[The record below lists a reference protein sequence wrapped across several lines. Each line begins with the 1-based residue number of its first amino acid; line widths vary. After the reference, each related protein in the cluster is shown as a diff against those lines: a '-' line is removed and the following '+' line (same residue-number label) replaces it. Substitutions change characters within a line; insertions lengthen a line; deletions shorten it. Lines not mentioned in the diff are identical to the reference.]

1 MKHEDRAMNETTQAI
16 ARRQPLAQAPRLF
29 AVVALLVIA
38 APVAAQVT
46 TADVVGVV
54 MDSSGGRLP
63 GVTIAARNVA
73 TGQQQTAATDSQGNF
88 QILRLAPGRY
98 QISAALDGFR
108 TIVNDVELAIGDR
121 YRFDPRMEIGVIS
134 EQILVTGESPV
145 LQTERASVAVL
156 VDARA
161 MQDLPLNGRNF
172 VRLAQI
178 APGANEG
185 PPNSLSSG
193 NRPDDRRASSSV
205 SINGQ
210 DTSLNN
216 FLIDGLDNNERFI
229 GTVIVRPSVDAIQEM
244 RVETNAFSAELGRAA
259 GGVINVVTKSGTNQL
274 HGSIFEFYR
283 NEALDSGNFF
293 VSVQYHG
300 PGELRQPGECAG
312 NVELWS
318 DQQRRARAK
327 RAARGQVPV
336 LILCAIRCSGA
347 SL

>member
-1 MKHEDRAMNETTQAI
+1 MNETKQAI
-16 ARRQPLAQAPRLF
+16 ARRRPLAHAPRLF
-29 AVVALLVIA
+29 ARLRFASSRLAGALAQAAIVALLVIA

-54 MDSSGGRLP
+54 MDSAGGRLP
-63 GVTIAARNVA
+63 GVTITARNVA

-193 NRPDDRRASSSV
+193 NRPDDRRGSV
-205 SINGQ
+205 PGPTKGQ
-210 DTSLNN
+210 GTSPRK
-216 FLIDGLDNNERFI
+216 FLIERFAHKRRTI
-229 GTVIVRPSVDAIQEM
+229 
-244 RVETNAFSAELGRAA
+244 
-259 GGVINVVTKSGTNQL
+259 
-274 HGSIFEFYR
+274 R
-283 NEALDSGNFF
+283 NG
-293 VSVQYHG
+293 
-300 PGELRQPGECAG
+300 
-312 NVELWS
+312 
-318 DQQRRARAK
+318 
-327 RAARGQVPV
+327 
-336 LILCAIRCSGA
+336 
-347 SL
+347 

>member
-1 MKHEDRAMNETTQAI
+1 MKHEDGAMNETTQAI
-16 ARRQPLAQAPRLF
+16 ARRPLAQAPRLF

-63 GVTIAARNVA
+63 GVTITARNVA
-73 TGQQQTAATDSQGNF
+73 TGQQQTAATDSQGNL

-193 NRPDDRRASSSV
+193 NRPDDRRGPPPV
-205 SINGQ
+205 S
-210 DTSLNN
+210 
-216 FLIDGLDNNERFI
+216 LD
-229 GTVIVRPSVDAIQEM
+229 
-244 RVETNAFSAELGRAA
+244 
-259 GGVINVVTKSGTNQL
+259 
-274 HGSIFEFYR
+274 
-283 NEALDSGNFF
+283 
-293 VSVQYHG
+293 
-300 PGELRQPGECAG
+300 RQ
-312 NVELWS
+312 S
-318 DQQRRARAK
+318 
-327 RAARGQVPV
+327 
-336 LILCAIRCSGA
+336 
-347 SL
+347 

>member
-1 MKHEDRAMNETTQAI
+1 MRRAAF
-16 ARRQPLAQAPRLF
+16 RRSRTF
-29 AVVALLVIA
+29 AVVALLVISGWA

-63 GVTIAARNVA
+63 GVTITARNVA

-88 QILRLAPGRY
+88 QILRLAPGRH

-229 GTVIVRPSVDAIQEM
+229 GTVIVRPSVDAILEM
-244 RVETNAFSAELGRAA
+244 KVETNAFSAELGRTV
-259 GGVINVVTKSGTNQL
+259 GGVINVVTKSGANQM
-274 HGSIFEFYR
+274 HGSAFEFYR
-283 NEALDSGNFF
+283 NEAMDARNFF
-293 VSVQYHG
+293 ATNG
-300 PGELRQPGECAG
+300 PKPLFRQNQFGGSLGGRIVADRTFFFADYAGLRVRQ
-312 NVELWS
+312 
-318 DQQRRARAK
+318 
-327 RAARGQVPV
+327 GQTYTT
-336 LILCAIRCSGA
+336 
-347 SL
+347 